1 MLLLLMNIPNAIKRT
16 SYGDCFQTIMIVL
29 MKRLDTINIWAQ
41 LLKQNATDENNIGC
55 QTITR
60 TRNSYKK
67 IPCSIRNSVHWGRI
81 VENDRIF

>member
-1 MLLLLMNIPNAIKRT
+1 MNIPNAIKRT

-67 IPCSIRNSVHWGRI
+67 IPCSIRNSFTGGVLLKMLEYFEAI
-81 VENDRIF
+81 